1 MNSSPESRDSHY
13 FSENPSGPS
22 KPSEFEIEVDG
33 RTLVLQSDQGVFS
46 RHGLDKGTAVLLDIM
61 SRGNYPTVPD
71 GSFLADVGCGTGAI
85 ALTLA
90 ALYPACTVMAVDLN
104 ERARA
109 LCASNA
115 KKNGLSN
122 ITVLSPEELDE
133 TIRYSMLWSNQPIR
147 IGKPALR
154 QLLLEWMQRL
164 TEDGTGHL
172 VVSKNLGGD
181 SLAEWL
187 SESGFATKKLA
198 SSKGFRVFEVAA
210 RQ

>member
-13 FSENPSGPS
+13 FSESPSGQS
-22 KPSEFEIEVDG
+22 KPSEFEIEVNG
-33 RTLVLQSDQGVFS
+33 RTLVLQSDTGVFS

-61 SRGNYPTVPD
+61 SRGNNPSIPD
-71 GSFLADVGCGTGAI
+71 GSFLADIGCGTGPI

-90 ALYPACTVMAVDLN
+90 ALYPTCTVIAVDIN

-109 LCASNA
+109 LCAMNA
-115 KKNGLSN
+115 QKNGLTN
-122 ITVLSPEELDE
+122 ITVLAPEDLDE
-133 TIRYSMLWSNQPIR
+133 SIRYSLLWSNPPIR
-147 IGKPALR
+147 IGKTALR

-164 TEDGTGHL
+164 TDDGTGHL

-187 SESGFATKKLA
+187 TESGFATKKLA
-198 SSKGFRVFEVAA
+198 SSKGFRVFEVSA

>member
-13 FSENPSGPS
+13 FSESPTGPS
-22 KPSEFEIEVDG
+22 RPSEFDIDVNG
-33 RTLVLQSDQGVFS
+33 RTLTLESDAGVFS

-61 SRGNYPTVPD
+61 SRGNYPTIAD
-71 GSFLADVGCGTGAI
+71 GSFLADIGCGTGAI

-90 ALYPACTVMAVDLN
+90 ALYPACTVIAVDVN

-115 KKNGLSN
+115 KKNGLTN
-122 ITVLSPEELDE
+122 VTVLEPEELDDSL
-133 TIRYSMLWSNQPIR
+133 RYALLWSNPPIR
-147 IGKPALR
+147 IGKTALR
-154 QLLLEWMQRL
+154 HLLDEWMQRL
-164 TEDGTGHL
+164 TSDGLAHL

-181 SLAEWL
+181 SLAQWL
-187 SESGFATKKLA
+187 TDTGFTTRKLA

>member
-90 ALYPACTVMAVDLN
+90 ALYPACTVIAVDVN

-133 TIRYSMLWSNQPIR
+133 TIRYSMLWSNPPIR

-164 TEDGTGHL
+164 TEDGTGRL

>member
-22 KPSEFEIEVDG
+22 KPSEFEIEVNG

-133 TIRYSMLWSNQPIR
+133 TIRYSMLWSNPPIR

-164 TEDGTGHL
+164 TEDGTGRL

>member
-22 KPSEFEIEVDG
+22 KPSEFEIEVNG

-90 ALYPACTVMAVDLN
+90 ALYPACTVIAVDVN

-133 TIRYSMLWSNQPIR
+133 TIRYSMLWSNPPIR

-164 TEDGTGHL
+164 TEDGTGRL

>member
-1 MNSSPESRDSHY
+1 
-13 FSENPSGPS
+13 
-22 KPSEFEIEVDG
+22 
-33 RTLVLQSDQGVFS
+33 
-46 RHGLDKGTAVLLDIM
+46 M

-133 TIRYSMLWSNQPIR
+133 TIRYSMLWSNPPIR

-164 TEDGTGHL
+164 TENGTGHL

>member
-22 KPSEFEIEVDG
+22 KPSEFEIEVNG

-90 ALYPACTVMAVDLN
+90 ALYPACTVMAVDVN

-133 TIRYSMLWSNQPIR
+133 TIRYSMLWSNPPIR

-164 TEDGTGHL
+164 TENGTGHL

>member
-90 ALYPACTVMAVDLN
+90 ALYPACTVIAVDVN

-109 LCASNA
+109 LCTSNA

-122 ITVLSPEELDE
+122 VTVLSPEELDE
-133 TIRYSMLWSNQPIR
+133 TIRYSILWSNPPIR

-154 QLLLEWMQRL
+154 QLLMEWMQRL

>member
-22 KPSEFEIEVDG
+22 KPSEFEIEVNG

-90 ALYPACTVMAVDLN
+90 ALYPACTVMAVDVN

-133 TIRYSMLWSNQPIR
+133 TIRYSMLWSNPPIR

-164 TEDGTGHL
+164 TEDGTGRL

>member
-90 ALYPACTVMAVDLN
+90 ALYPACTVIAVDVN

-109 LCASNA
+109 LCTSNA

-133 TIRYSMLWSNQPIR
+133 TIRYSLLWSNPPIR

>member
-22 KPSEFEIEVDG
+22 KPSEFEIEVNG

-46 RHGLDKGTAVLLDIM
+46 RLGLVKGTAVLLDIM

-90 ALYPACTVMAVDLN
+90 ALYPACTVMAVDVN

-133 TIRYSMLWSNQPIR
+133 TIRYSMLWSNPPIR

-164 TEDGTGHL
+164 TENGTGHL